1 MRTTERISEIRKFF
15 GFANARRVWTTT
27 TAGLFREYD
36 SIMTQH
42 MRTNYEQLR
51 TSPIDNVSGIVYS
64 TDQLSRPQQGR
75 QVYYGCTAK
84 PHSHPTVTNV
94 VQNWLLGSL
103 LPFTYLTQRCVMGTH
118 SRLRKEFNVRRLH
131 TRLRKGILNSFIMR
145 KSTRLKEKQYGKKL
159 NG

>member
-84 PHSHPTVTNV
+84 PHSHSAVFNMFRKL
-94 VQNWLLGSL
+94 LLGSL

-118 SRLRKEFNVRRLH
+118 SRLRKGNSLRSIH
-131 TRLRKGILNSFIMR
+131 TRLRKGILNSFILR
-145 KSTRLKEKQYGKKL
+145 KCYCLKEKQYGKKL